1 MKKRLFRL
9 LEQHQRV
16 DEELRRE
23 SARRWPDI
31 FRVMQLKKMK
41 LRIKDRLNGLAPRL
55 EAAR

>member
-23 SARRWPDI
+23 SGGRWPDI
-31 FRVMQLKKMK
+31 FRVMHLKKMK
-41 LRIKDRLNGLAPRL
+41 LKIKDRLNGLTPRL

>member
-16 DEELRRE
+16 DEELRDE
-23 SARRWPDI
+23 SGRRWPDI

-41 LRIKDRLNGLAPRL
+41 LKIKDRLNALTPRL
-55 EAAR
+55 EAVR

>member
-23 SARRWPDI
+23 TGRRWPDI

>member
-1 MKKRLFRL
+1 VKKRLFRL